1 MDIVKAGL
9 SLVGTAVIAGWVA
22 LSVSAP
28 RNANAYMDQEMDALG
43 GQSINEHM
51 AEKKAEVDAMQCAE
65 YSRLSQELWD
75 RSVAN
80 GTTEADSARID
91 ELQRQ
96 VDCYC

>member
-75 RSVAN
+75 RAVAN

-96 VDCYC
+96 VDRYC

>member
-43 GQSINEHM
+43 GQSINEHY
-51 AEKKAEVDAMQCAE
+51 AELKAEVDAEQCAQFTRMSE
-65 YSRLSQELWD
+65 DAWNRA
-75 RSVAN
+75 VAM
-80 GTTEADSARID
+80 GETEADAD
-91 ELQRQ
+91 NLEYLQRQ
-96 VDCYC
+96 VDRYC

>member
-22 LSVSAP
+22 YSVSAP
-28 RNANAYMDQEMDALG
+28 RNANAYMNQEMDALG

-75 RSVAN
+75 RAVAN
-80 GTTEADSARID
+80 GTTEVDSARID

-96 VDCYC
+96 VDRYC